1 LFLFDK
7 VKEALTRTRRVFS
20 SVVGMENIDWDE
32 ILEKLL
38 LVDVGSDVASEIVK
52 DAKKRWL
59 NAAPIEIAL
68 KDAIEDFLPEGK
80 PQLFL
85 TEEHPCVWLLIGV
98 NGSGKTT
105 TCAKL
110 AKYAIEEFKASPILV
125 AADTFRAAA
134 IDQLKIW
141 GERLNLDVISQK
153 ENSDPAA
160 VVFDGLKA
168 SKSRKKSP
176 IIIDTAGRL
185 HTKDNLMEELKKIER
200 VIGKE
205 IEGEP
210 SEVLLVLDASTGYN
224 AVKQAEVFGQSLKV
238 TGIILTK
245 LDSSAKGG
253 YILNISKKFNIPVK
267 FIGVGEGIED
277 LVPFDKTQYAEGLIP

>member
-1 LFLFDK
+1 MFLFDK

-32 ILEKLL
+32 ILEKFL
-38 LVDVGSDVASEIVK
+38 LVDVGSDVATEIVK

-80 PQLFL
+80 PQLFF
-85 TEEHPCVWLLIGV
+85 TEERPCVWLLIGV

-110 AKYAIEEFKASPILV
+110 AKYSIEEFNASPILV

-168 SKSRKKSP
+168 SKGRKKSP

-253 YILNISKKFNIPVK
+253 YVLNISKKFNIPVK

>member
-1 LFLFDK
+1 MFLFDK

-20 SVVGMENIDWDE
+20 SVVGMDSVNWDE
-32 ILEKLL
+32 ILEKFL
-38 LVDVGSDVASEIVK
+38 LVDVGSDIAQEIIK

-59 NAAPIEIAL
+59 SAAPIEIAL
-68 KDAIEDFLPEGK
+68 KEAIESFLPEGK
-80 PQLFL
+80 PQLFF
-85 TEEHPCVWLLIGV
+85 TNEHPCVWLLVGV

-110 AKYAIEEFKASPILV
+110 AKYAIEEFKASPLLV

-141 GERLNLDVISQK
+141 GEKLNIDVISQK

-168 SKSRKKSP
+168 GRSRKRNP
-176 IIIDTAGRL
+176 IIVDTAGRL
-185 HTKDNLMEELKKIER
+185 HTKDNLMEELKKINR

-210 SEVLLVLDASTGYN
+210 SEILLVLDASTGLN
-224 AVKQAEVFGQSLKV
+224 AVRQAEVFNQSLKI

-253 YILNISKKFNIPVK
+253 YVLNITKKFNIPVK
-267 FIGVGEGIED
+267 FIGVGEGVDD

>member
-7 VKEALTRTRRVFS
+7 VKKALTRTRRVFS

-200 VIGKE
+200 IIGKE

-277 LVPFDKTQYAEGLIP
+277 LVPFDKTQYAEGLIL

>member
-1 LFLFDK
+1 MFLFDK

-38 LVDVGSDVASEIVK
+38 LVDVGSDVATEIIK

-68 KDAIEDFLPEGK
+68 RDAIEDFLPEGK
-80 PQLFL
+80 PQLFF
-85 TEEHPCVWLLIGV
+85 TEERPCVWLLIGV

-110 AKYAIEEFKASPILV
+110 AKYSIEEFKANPILV

-168 SKSRKKSP
+168 SKGRKKSP

-253 YILNISKKFNIPVK
+253 YVLNISKKFNIPVK

>member
-1 LFLFDK
+1 MFLFDK

-32 ILEKLL
+32 ILEKFL
-38 LVDVGSDVASEIVK
+38 LVDVGSDVATEIVK

-68 KDAIEDFLPEGK
+68 RDAIEDFLPEGK
-80 PQLFL
+80 PQLFF
-85 TEEHPCVWLLIGV
+85 TEDRPCVWLLIGV

-110 AKYAIEEFKASPILV
+110 AKYSIEEFKASPILV

-168 SKSRKKSP
+168 SKGRKKSP

-253 YILNISKKFNIPVK
+253 YVLNISKKFNIPVK